1 MREVTLFAGPS
12 LHRVPPGRVAAAGVQ
27 LLPPA
32 RRDDITRLVRQA
44 ARPGVILLC
53 DGVFQCCP
61 SVSHAE
67 LCAALDA
74 GWEVWGVS
82 SLGAIRA
89 VELRHEGMRG
99 FGRVHDLFAQGPG
112 LTDDEA
118 CLLHYPE
125 PPWFPVSEALVNVRV
140 ALSRRAAAFGI
151 APAAAAAVVAELGA
165 LWFGDRTHERIA
177 TVLADIAGLDP
188 ARVQGFLAWLA
199 CHPVKSLD
207 LAALLRARPWLPP
220 SGQVAGPPLPWPAR
234 QSGSSPA
241 APVR

>member
-12 LHRVPPGRVAAAGVQ
+12 LHRVPPARVAAAGVQ
-27 LLPPA
+27 VLPPA
-32 RRDDITRLVRQA
+32 RRDDITRLVRGA

-53 DGVFQCCP
+53 DGVFQSCP

-67 LCAALDA
+67 LCGALDV

-99 FGRVHDLFAQGPG
+99 FGVVHALFAQGQG

-140 ALSRRAAAFGI
+140 ALRRRGAAFGI
-151 APAAAAAVVAELGA
+151 APAASAAVVAA
-165 LWFGDRTHERIA
+165 LASQWFGDRTPERIGA
-177 TVLADIAGLDP
+177 LLRDIAGLDP
-188 ARVQGFLAWLA
+188 SQEQAFLSWLSL
-199 CHPVKSLD
+199 HPVKSLD
-207 LAALLRARPWLPP
+207 LAALLRCRPWLQP
-220 SGQVAGPPLPWPAR
+220 SGPAPAQPSAWPVR
-234 QSGSSPA
+234 LSGSSRA
-241 APVR
+241 A